1 VSPPASASGVSHFP
15 WDAARAAVGGGYK
28 KVLLSSASSPGGGA
42 ADGMVGGAALEQV
55 RLAVFDFDK
64 TLTVE
69 HAHRGYHLT
78 GNSALHESLFGG
90 RDRMGQLASMFVGES
105 LCLCICACAWA
116 CMRLCV
122 CVCVCVCC

>member
-1 VSPPASASGVSHFP
+1 VPPLEVDTRRCSCRRRPALVVAP
-15 WDAARAAVGGGYK
+15 PMAWW
-28 KVLLSSASSPGGGA
+28 GA
-42 ADGMVGGAALEQV
+42 LLEQV

-105 LCLCICACAWA
+105 LCL
-116 CMRLCV
+116 
-122 CVCVCVCC
+122 